1 MQHNAL
7 ERQPRLYEFKY
18 GTPCNYYCIISFL
31 FLFAAVVFAE
41 VSYRL
46 SRQLRHVALSNQ
58 TIYVDVRDL
67 SNQTVQDVTV
77 SLVDVSRNQTVTTK
91 STAGNQSQASVG
103 FECFHFKQ
111 AGEFEFRGR
120 DLRANGTTEWT
131 SEILHVEWPA
141 FHTEVKRKSDVWQ
154 SSFQVGVFTSE
165 FLCPWWPSALRL
177 SLDVTSSDFHQPGM
191 YDKHKALKRTISKDI
206 ELSNSQWV
214 EFDCS
219 HFRQDSLITI
229 LLRAPHTGEVISSEG
244 PLVFDRIFGYKLVV
258 DHLKTSTCELSTGV
272 HIVAPPCVNLQ
283 GTISVYKD
291 SFTRESFVAENW
303 LHPGNNKT
311 EFNCSLFDAGKSNY
325 CFKYV
330 SVLNHSHSAPKAKS
344 CVTLQIDAERW
355 TVWLSWSPCSVTC
368 GDGTRERYRQCISPS
383 SGNVKCTGEN
393 KEVSHCSLE
402 AVFHPKGSGNLEL
415 SPPKAS
421 NIVTITGIF
430 LCLVIIIGTVAI
442 AIRTKLSCKE
452 EKCNLGGRRGSL
464 QTHNLSEDPGDD
476 RILGNSNRRVEDGTI
491 IPLSCRRSHVPEKVS
506 SQDGL
511 SEEGLPSA
519 QRVVPP
525 IFGYRLAHQQL
536 KEMKK
541 KGITEATHVY
551 HVTQRDEEAEAE
563 TDRGV
568 ATVPALEKESNMEN
582 SVNRFRIQAPFLDQK
597 QSMPCKAQVERA
609 NHWTD
614 FELAQFG
621 DRGSERY
628 LHRAVAQTL
637 CRAAAAQCRQGQCE
651 GGIGG
656 GHSRRTCSFSEYKG
670 GKYYRERSRSAG
682 TSKLQSSYH
691 SRAAYRTGSSM
702 DRCNGSAFP
711 PPPLPPPRS
720 GHTTTSA
727 KPPGWSYSGS
737 ANLKHHPKSRSG
749 KAEQLREETI
759 TGAVNHMELSPSK
772 PRSGPT
778 NRYHSPTSLSDPSS
792 AEKYYNWKYPW
803 SNPLPRHHYRQE
815 RCQSFPSAP
824 SFLPYDNSGFDLSAL
839 DQRVTDVAG
848 YFDLHV
854 KEGEGDT
861 TTLSNEKLVV

>member
-344 CVTLQIDAERW
+344 CVTLQIDPLRPE
-355 TVWLSWSPCSVTC
+355 TL
-368 GDGTRERYRQCISPS
+368 QLSPS
-383 SGNVKCTGEN
+383 IP
-393 KEVSHCSLE
+393 L
-402 AVFHPKGSGNLEL
+402 
-415 SPPKAS
+415 

>member
-344 CVTLQIDAERW
+344 CVTLQIDKPGDSGGAE
-355 TVWLSWSPCSVTC
+355 
-368 GDGTRERYRQCISPS
+368 
-383 SGNVKCTGEN
+383 SGY
-393 KEVSHCSLE
+393 
-402 AVFHPKGSGNLEL
+402 
-415 SPPKAS
+415 KAS